1 LCGDLDDVSPH
12 RVHPPNPYIRGT
24 KNNMVKAKTEVKEV
38 EITTEVVKETKLND
52 KQKEYLAFLES
63 YKTQNPVK
71 YEIKKDVLLAKLNEI
86 K

>member
-1 LCGDLDDVSPH
+1 
-12 RVHPPNPYIRGT
+12 
-24 KNNMVKAKTEVKEV
+24 MVKAKTEVKEV

>member
-1 LCGDLDDVSPH
+1 
-12 RVHPPNPYIRGT
+12 
-24 KNNMVKAKTEVKEV
+24 MVKAKTEVKEV
-38 EITTEVVKETKLND
+38 ETPKVETKLND

-71 YEIKKDVLLAKLNEI
+71 YEIKKDILLAKLNEI